1 MFNNL
6 ALVRLNIF
14 DLLVLL
20 IKFDRF
26 FQLQNQD
33 MPVLR
38 KRCYSTSLSRIKCT
52 ETLTKYSK
60 LLDLSPFLKEEKKS
74 EGQTMDSTL

>member
-6 ALVRLNIF
+6 ALVRLKIF

-33 MPVLR
+33 MPVLS
-38 KRCYSTSLSRIKCT
+38 KICYSTGLSGIKCT
-52 ETLTKYSK
+52 ETLTKCSK
-60 LLDLSPFLKEEKKS
+60 LLDLSSFLKEEKKS
-74 EGQTMDSTL
+74 EGRNMDSTL